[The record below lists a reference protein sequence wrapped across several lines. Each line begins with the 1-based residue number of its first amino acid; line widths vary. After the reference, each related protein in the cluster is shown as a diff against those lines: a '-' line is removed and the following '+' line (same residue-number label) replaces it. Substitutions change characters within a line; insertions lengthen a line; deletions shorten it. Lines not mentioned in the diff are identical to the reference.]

1 MRSTIVSVGSLALL
15 WSLVGCSGEPTPTPQ
30 DGALNDVTADR
41 SSVTGDAGDGG
52 SSGDA
57 ATNDASAPDVV
68 DAGPVRPCADNLDCD
83 DQEGCTIDTCTPR
96 GVCSYVVDTSCNS
109 VRTGGSGRPFADE
122 GQQGVAYDPP
132 SMGLIVRAESRR
144 ADYLWVP
151 NTNESTLS
159 KWDATT
165 GREIARYRV
174 GLPSGECRG
183 MCCHVDNC
191 NMPSRVVVDGFGDA
205 YIANRGFAM
214 QGTVTKI
221 AADRRDCVDRNGN
234 GMIDTSSSPMDVR
247 PFDQDECV
255 LWTSNVG
262 PVNAVL
268 RSIAIDRGDEMTPQ
282 GYAWVG
288 ACGSAGPGLWKL
300 NPRTGAVIT
309 MVPDHDRC
317 AYGAVV
323 TPDGTLWEHSPHQS
337 VTAVNTVTA
346 RIREHV
352 PLPPREAL
360 GGRRCGTDPMSP
372 TTSYSYGITTDARG
386 RIWLSGWICAD
397 SLGYDPMTR
406 TWTRVDLSAAAGY
419 AGPAVRQYNGL
430 GITVDS
436 SNRVWI
442 PVVRADGNTVM
453 ASWNADAFVS
463 NGVVPAAAVTV
474 RDPGRPFT
482 SPTAIGADR
491 AGQIWV
497 ATSGDPSPL
506 LRFNPMTGASD
517 SLTGPNRVYTYT
529 DFTGAVRRLVIGSG
543 TYSEDYETCEGGT
556 YGELYWSSETPAGTT
571 LSFAIQL
578 ANSRGAL
585 PTAPFIAL
593 GQAPRDRSPINI
605 ADKLRAAGV
614 TNLGRFARI
623 TVTFNPVSVPMVAT
637 PILRSLSFTWRCGGV
652 G

>member
-1 MRSTIVSVGSLALL
+1 MKRWKLGPWTMLSVLIVA
-15 WSLVGCSGEPTPTPQ
+15 CSDAPTPMPTDGEARSDARGDHVTPPSDASG
-30 DGALNDVTADR
+30 DGA
-41 SSVTGDAGDGG
+41 GHGDGSTSADG
-52 SSGDA
+52 G
-57 ATNDASAPDVV
+57 AST
-68 DAGPVRPCADNLDCD
+68 DAGPMRPCADNLDCD
-83 DQEGCTIDTCTPR
+83 DQEGCTIDRCNAR
-96 GVCSYVVDTSCNS
+96 GFCEYTRDTSCNS
-109 VRTGGSGRPFADE
+109 VRTGTSERPFAEE
-122 GQQGVAYDPP
+122 GQQGVAYDGP
-132 SMGLIVRAESRR
+132 SRGLIVRAESRR

-165 GREIARYRV
+165 GRELARYRV
-174 GLPSGECRG
+174 GLASGECRG
-183 MCCHVDNC
+183 SCCHVNNC

-214 QGTVTKI
+214 QGSVTKI

-234 GMIDTSSSPMDVR
+234 GMIDTSTGPSDVR

-255 LWTSNVG
+255 LWTANVG
-262 PVNAVL
+262 PVNAIL

-282 GYAWVG
+282 GYPWVG
-288 ACGSAGPGLWKL
+288 GCGGTAGHLWKL
-300 NPRTGAVIT
+300 NPRTGAVVA
-309 MVPDHDRC
+309 MVSHDRC

-337 VTAVNTVTA
+337 ITAVDPVGG

-352 PLPPREAL
+352 SIPPREAL
-360 GGRRCGTDPMSP
+360 GGRRCGTDAGSP
-372 TTSYSYGITTDARG
+372 STSYTYGITTDARG

-397 SLGYDPMTR
+397 ALGYDPMTR
-406 TWTRVDLSAAAGY
+406 TWTRVDLSGPSGY
-419 AGPAVRQYNGL
+419 AGPTVRQYSGL

-442 PVVRADGNTVM
+442 PVVRADNNTVM
-453 ASWNADAFVS
+453 ATWDADAFVA
-463 NGVVPAAAVTV
+463 NGVVPSGAVSI
-474 RDPGRPFT
+474 RDPGRPYT

-506 LRFNPMTGASD
+506 LRFNPMSGASD
-517 SLTGPNRVYTYT
+517 VLTGPNRVYTYT

-543 TYSEDYETCEGGT
+543 TYSEDYETCAGGT
-556 YGELYWSSETPAGTT
+556 YGELYWSAETPAGTT

-578 ANSRGAL
+578 ADSRVAL
-585 PTAPFIAL
+585 PMAPFIAL
-593 GQAPRDRSPINI
+593 GQAPRDRSPIDI
-605 ADKLRAAGV
+605 ARKLREAGV
-614 TNLGRFARI
+614 MNLGRFARI
-623 TVTFNPVSVPMVAT
+623 TVTFNPVSTPMVAT